1 MTDLSGRVQS
11 LENQMTAVTQNLLQK
26 ISLTSASQQN
36 INWNQ
41 QFDLIDNTVSIM
53 KGQLQNLQT
62 LYTNLYIRFQSSL
75 NFING
80 LSGLTGLTG
89 LTGDTIY
96 FSEPKH
102 YGSFYSTGTY
112 LNIYPTGANPF
123 FITSVAFSSG
133 IYIQDETKITFSKSG
148 VYNIQF
154 SAQFK
159 KTDAGDDTVDIW
171 LAKNGSFEPWSNSRI
186 ILHGNNSYALPAWN
200 FVVPAVSGDYYQLY
214 WNSPDTHMLMNAYTG
229 LTNPVRPDIPSLILT
244 AVQET

>member
-1 MTDLSGRVQS
+1 MTDLSGRVQN
-11 LENQMTAVTQNLLQK
+11 LENQMTTVTQNLLQK

-89 LTGDTIY
+89 YNISIFD
-96 FSEPKH
+96 PKH

-133 IYIQDETKITFSKSG
+133 IYIQDQTKVTFSKSG
-148 VYNIQF
+148 IYNIQF
-154 SAQFK
+154 SAQFN

-171 LAKNGSFEPWSNSRI
+171 LAKNGFFEPWSNSKI

-200 FVVPAVSGDYYQLY
+200 FVVPVVSGDYYELY
-214 WNSPDTHMLMNAYTG
+214 WHSDDSQMRMSAYTG

-244 AVQET
+244 AVQEN